1 METSNMYVCRLYRL
15 MSERE
20 GGREEEREEEEGMHI
35 VQRAQGKERRFVFT
49 NIHYNKRFDN

>member
-1 METSNMYVCRLYRL
+1 MYVCRLYRL